1 MNISICF
8 ILQLI
13 GLIIYKY
20 DLFIIHKKYL
30 FIKILKMIT
39 IRYNDIY
46 LYLFY
51 FSVWQYI
58 FLTKKMEVLYI
69 FDEIRS
75 IL

>member
-1 MNISICF
+1 MIFLLYIKNRNIN
-8 ILQLI
+8 
-13 GLIIYKY
+13 
-20 DLFIIHKKYL
+20 KKYL

-51 FSVWQYI
+51 FSVWLQYI

-69 FDEIRS
+69 FDEIRN